1 MIICDTFN
9 RSAWF
14 RMNCGVNTAT
24 ASACVIW
31 FHSRQRPRF
40 HPHGLAYVH
49 AIDTNL
55 YEIIVGARRY
65 RAAKLAQLEQAPV
78 RVVSLSDAA
87 CVEAQLLDLSIV
99 GRSFL
104 CLYANSVRRLYVLD
118 VPGLLQIGGNNG
130 MPPPRA
136 IEYGR

>member
-1 MIICDTFN
+1 
-9 RSAWF
+9 
-14 RMNCGVNTAT
+14 MNCGVNTAT

-40 HPHGLAYVH
+40 HPHGLAYVR

-55 YEIIVGARRY
+55 YEIIAGARCY
-65 RAAKLAQLEQAPV
+65 RAAKLAQLEQVPV

-87 CVEAQLLDLSIV
+87 CVEAQLLELSIV

-104 CLYANSVRRLYVLD
+104 CLDANSARCLYVID
-118 VPGLLQIGGNNG
+118 VPGLPQIAGYSG

-136 IEYGR
+136 IECGR